1 MKCKFVNFV
10 LSIFSC
16 FFSLYVLVEK
26 KMVIGTMLE
35 LILLCYLSSE
45 I

>member
-1 MKCKFVNFV
+1 MKCKFANFV
-10 LSIFSC
+10 LSFLLLS
-16 FFSLYVLVEK
+16 YVISGK
-26 KMVIGTMLE
+26 KMAIGTMLE